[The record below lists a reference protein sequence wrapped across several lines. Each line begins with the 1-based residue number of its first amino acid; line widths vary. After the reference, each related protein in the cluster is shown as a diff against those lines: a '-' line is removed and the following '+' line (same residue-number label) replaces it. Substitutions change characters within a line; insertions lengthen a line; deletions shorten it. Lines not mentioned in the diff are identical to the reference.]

1 MANKIKIS
9 SSEPVKYSR
18 HDFQLSD
25 YVYAPV
31 SLDDPSQGNQ
41 LAYID
46 QQDKDGCTII
56 FAQTGRTVYR
66 EYDDLYLVPIT
77 EDWLKENSQ
86 VFSTCNDLKQTE
98 GDFSFSYQYKFSA
111 KRFNRKYN
119 IVVYELHYED
129 EVIYQRLCREG
140 LNWFTCLNES
150 QGRVTV
156 AKIVSKIYHLSKE
169 KGLVLFGGAGVMQS
183 ISIHDLQHFLRLC
196 GCEELKIPQSLL
208 ED

>member
-9 SSEPVKYSR
+9 GCEPVKYGP
-18 HDFQLSD
+18 HDFQLGD

-31 SLDDPSQGNQ
+31 SLNDPSQGNQ
-41 LAYID
+41 LAYIYK
-46 QQDKDGCTII
+46 QNNYGCSIV
-56 FAQTGRTVYR
+56 FVQTNRKVYR
-66 EYDDLYLVPIT
+66 VYNELYLVPIT
-77 EDWLKENSQ
+77 EEWLKENPQ
-86 VFSTCNDLKQTE
+86 VFTPSDDIKQTE
-98 GDFSFSYQYKFSA
+98 GDLSFSYQYKFSA
-111 KRFNRKYN
+111 RRFNRKYN

-129 EVIYQRLCREG
+129 EMMYQRLCREG

-156 AKIVSKIYHLSKE
+156 AQIVAKIYHLSKE
-169 KGLVLFGGAGVMQS
+169 KGLEIVGAKAMQA

-196 GCEELKIPQSLL
+196 GCEELKAPQSLL

>member
-9 SSEPVKYSR
+9 GCEPVKYGP
-18 HDFQLSD
+18 HDFQLGD

-31 SLDDPSQGNQ
+31 SLNDPSQGNE
-41 LAYID
+41 LAYIA
-46 QQDKDGCTII
+46 QQDDEFCSII
-56 FAQTGRTVYR
+56 FVQTGRTVSR
-66 EYDDLYLVPIT
+66 EYEDLYLVPIT
-77 EDWLKENSQ
+77 EDWLKENPQ
-86 VFSTCNDLKQTE
+86 VFNPSDDIKQTE
-98 GDFSFSYQYKFSA
+98 GDLSFSYQYKFSA
-111 KRFNRKYN
+111 RRFNRKYN

-129 EVIYQRLCREG
+129 EMMYQRLCREV

-156 AKIVSKIYHLSKE
+156 AQIVAKIYHLSKE
-169 KGLVLFGGAGVMQS
+169 KGLEIVGAKAMQA

-196 GCEELKIPQSLL
+196 GCEELKAPQSLL

>member
-9 SSEPVKYSR
+9 DSEPIKYSR
-18 HDFQLSD
+18 HDFQLGD

-31 SLDDPSQGNQ
+31 SLDDPQQGNQ

-56 FAQTGRTVYR
+56 FVQTGRTVYR

-86 VFSTCNDLKQTE
+86 VFSTCKDLKQTE

>member
-9 SSEPVKYSR
+9 GCEPVKYGP
-18 HDFQLSD
+18 HDFQLGD
-25 YVYAPV
+25 YVYTPV

-41 LAYID
+41 LAYIY
-46 QQDKDGCTII
+46 QQDNNGCSIV
-56 FAQTGRTVYR
+56 FVQTNRKVLRSYS
-66 EYDDLYLVPIT
+66 ELYLVPIT
-77 EDWLKENSQ
+77 EDWLKENPQ
-86 VFSTCNDLKQTE
+86 VFTPCNDLKQTE
-98 GDFSFSYQYKFSA
+98 GNLSFSYQYKFSA
-111 KRFNRKYN
+111 RRFNRKYN

-129 EVIYQRLCREG
+129 EMMYQRLCSEG

-156 AKIVSKIYHLSKE
+156 AQIVAKIYHLSKE
-169 KGLVLFGGAGVMQS
+169 KGLEIVGAKAMQA

-196 GCEELKIPQSLL
+196 GCEELKFPQSLL